1 MKPTIV
7 VSGINLFQGGT
18 LTVYYNFCDEI
29 IQSKLYEKYHFIL
42 FVHKVSLFEKYQSYF
57 EIIELPESRKSW
69 FKRMYYEYSYFKKYS
84 KDKDIYL
91 WISIHDMTP
100 KVHAKHQVTYFHNPT
115 FAYKAGWKDFKYN
128 KKVFLFS
135 LFYKY
140 LYKINVHA
148 NDYVIVQQDWIASSM
163 QKLLN
168 MDLNHICVMRAE
180 HGIDISK
187 YQNIE
192 KIQPYTFFF
201 PSVSRHFKNFE
212 IVCEATKRLNREINQ
227 DLYQVVLTIDGT
239 EDTYAK
245 DVVNQYNSVSNI
257 HFTGLLSLDDVF
269 AYYKKSSC
277 LIFPSKL
284 ETWGLPISEAKEF
297 DLPMIVA
304 DLPYAHETVG
314 TYDGVC
320 FFDVNDADDLKVKM
334 KKAILKEDV
343 FSLATYKNTSPN
355 VCKSWNEVITKL

>member
-1 MKPTIV
+1 MEKMMMPA
-7 VSGINLFQGGT
+7 
-18 LTVYYNFCDEI
+18 YYNVLSTEEMTYTEGGANATMSEALLCWLI
-29 IQSKLYEKYHFIL
+29 PPYG
-42 FVHKVSLFEKYQSYF
+42 
-57 EIIELPESRKSW
+57 W
-69 FKRMYYEYSYFKKYS
+69 FK
-84 KDKDIYL
+84 
-91 WISIHDMTP
+91 
-100 KVHAKHQVTYFHNPT
+100 
-115 FAYKAGWKDFKYN
+115 G
-128 KKVFLFS
+128 
-135 LFYKY
+135 
-140 LYKINVHA
+140 
-148 NDYVIVQQDWIASSM
+148 
-163 QKLLN
+163 
-168 MDLNHICVMRAE
+168 
-180 HGIDISK
+180 
-187 YQNIE
+187 
-192 KIQPYTFFF
+192 
-201 PSVSRHFKNFE
+201 
-212 IVCEATKRLNREINQ
+212 EINQ
-227 DLYQVVLTIDGT
+227 DLYQVVLTIDGS